1 MDGSRS
7 SAPPRGPD
15 SDALQ
20 LSWSEF
26 VLGYV
31 DGKWDPVATPQHPTL
46 SAIYPGLHTSI
57 DAHGQMHYTRSDG
70 SRADPSVPA
79 APAAD
84 SRAALVHFVERSFP
98 QHGLLSAWP
107 AADTSRETIKR
118 RYSSMRTCNMS
129 SMRRIERIANA
140 ICKSSHA
147 CVYIYDA
154 IRPPFYDEYGNECT
168 DAGTGVA
175 IFAIDKQCNAPP
187 ALTHAL
193 YLRAG
198 QTLVV
203 LDTNRDWRFAAQ
215 GKAQFIA
222 CAPLVSEGVAL
233 GTLAVWDDA
242 PRDSFDAG
250 DALQELAH
258 VAVHELQLWLDS
270 EQLKQRDAMKKA
282 IEQFTR
288 HFLFIESDRKS
299 ASDGHPERYEHIYEY
314 AAQSICESLDL
325 DGTVMLDLSSFSL
338 FEEVHT
344 SPVDGS
350 SSGVQDV
357 ILYSPNGGSDEGV
370 AVRSP
375 PEYAGESSAM
385 FPPVTVIGA
394 WEKRDAPRAR
404 SEPLT
409 YTEMQKLC
417 DLIGSSQQ
425 GGLHDDFAPWALAK
439 LLPPTARDI
448 LFVPIF
454 GIGRQ
459 PFCLVVGYYC
469 TRKHTP
475 VLDQAS
481 DIALL
486 HMRSVGYMMLYVV
499 LKQTVVLADRAKSF
513 FISNMSHELRT
524 PLHGILASTE
534 MLQDTPMNAMQVSY
548 VDTVEACGKGL
559 LELVNHVLDYTKL
572 QGGQS
577 ARSALAA
584 HVDANLVTLVQE
596 VCDSSWVGFNDY
608 TTTSAIGSAYAPS
621 STSASSSVAASP
633 SPANVE
639 LIIDVAHDVSMCDV
653 HFDSGGIRR
662 VLMNLVG
669 NALKFTSS
677 GYVQVSLEQETRVSS
692 PRVIRLSVRDTG
704 CGISREFLDKKLFQ
718 PFSQENPMLMG
729 TGLGLSIVKS
739 IVASM
744 VQGDI
749 SVWSEQGKG
758 THISIT
764 CELEE
769 SPGPRQGAAYVPT
782 LNAAGRYTVHMLGF
796 DQRDAGQRLLAVSL
810 RRYMEHWW
818 KFKVVVHSCDDPLPA
833 WSQCDMLLVNGEVD
847 ILARVLRERRKFTP
861 PAIVATYSRVDE
873 NLRTKCHAYYDA
885 GGIARILFKPIGPA
899 RLEAH
904 LDFVKQYLDSLASG
918 EDLPREELSP
928 LEPLPRHVHPLSGLK
943 SQVSAPADASPS
955 ALAYGDR
962 VFRSDGAAECS
973 LSFTTSRGET
983 SPTRRHI
990 LPTRST
996 SYVAP
1001 RLENYIVRKP
1011 RGPLL
1016 TPLTLPSKSV
1026 EPPLSPPE
1034 SGAVSTAVGAAVSAA
1049 VNAAAVNAAGSLV
1062 TVRATTVPDDTL
1074 NSPLLKTATSVSV
1087 RDDSDVPTTPP
1098 QPDAPSVS
1106 ESPASCVS
1114 APQDKV
1120 HVLFVDDN
1128 AVNRQVLAAYL
1139 RKLRVEY
1146 EEACDGLQGVAAFRD
1161 KPPGY
1166 FALVIM
1172 DLSMPNMDGIAA
1184 TAEIRRIER
1193 QRERQGSTVHRIP
1206 VHMLSGVSSPE
1217 E

>member
-1 MDGSRS
+1 M
-7 SAPPRGPD
+7 
-15 SDALQ
+15 
-20 LSWSEF
+20 
-26 VLGYV
+26 GYV
-31 DGKWDPVATPQHPTL
+31 DGKWDPVITPRAPTL

-57 DAHGQMHYTRSDG
+57 DERGRMHYTYPDG
-70 SRADPSVPA
+70 SRAEPSAHAVPA
-79 APAAD
+79 SD
-84 SRAALVHFVERSFP
+84 SRSALVHFIERSFP
-98 QHGLLSAWP
+98 KFGLLSAWP
-107 AADTSRETIKR
+107 AADTSREMIAW
-118 RYSSMRTCNMS
+118 RYSSTKLSNMS
-129 SMRRIERIANA
+129 SMRRIESIANT
-140 ICKSSHA
+140 ICRSSHA
-147 CVYIYDA
+147 CVYIYDT
-154 IRPPFYDEYGNECT
+154 ICPPFYDEYGNEC
-168 DAGTGVA
+168 AETGASVS
-175 IFAIDKQCNAPP
+175 IFTIEKQCNAPP
-187 ALTHAL
+187 ALAHAL

-198 QTLVV
+198 QMLVV

-222 CAPLVSEGVAL
+222 CVPLVSDGVAL
-233 GTLAVWDDA
+233 GALAVWDDA

-250 DALQELAH
+250 ETLQELAH

-288 HFLFIESDRKS
+288 HFLFIESDRKT
-299 ASDGHPERYEHIYEY
+299 ASVGQSERYEHIYEY

-325 DGTVMLDLSSFSL
+325 DGTIMLDLSSFSL
-338 FEEVHT
+338 FEEART
-344 SPVDGS
+344 SPVEGLAHN
-350 SSGVQDV
+350 VQDV
-357 ILYSPNGGSDEGV
+357 ILYLPNGDSDEGV
-370 AVRSP
+370 TVRSP
-375 PEYAGESSAM
+375 PEYTCESNVM

-394 WEKRDAPRAR
+394 WEKYDAPPAR
-404 SEPLT
+404 NEPLT

-425 GGLHDDFAPWALAK
+425 GGLHDDFTPWALAK

-454 GIGRQ
+454 GIRRQ
-459 PFCLVVGYYC
+459 PYCLVIGYYC

-481 DIALL
+481 EIALL

-534 MLQDTPMNAMQVSY
+534 MLQDTPMNAMQVSF
-548 VDTVEACGKGL
+548 VDTIESCGKGL

-577 ARSALAA
+577 VRSAPAT
-584 HVDANLVTLVQE
+584 HVDTNLVTLVQE
-596 VCDSSWVGFNDY
+596 VCDSSWVGFMNY
-608 TTTSAIGSAYAPS
+608 SSTGAIGSTYTPSNTPS
-621 STSASSSVAASP
+621 SSTPVTP

-639 LIIDVAHDVSMCDV
+639 LIIDIAHDVATRDV
-653 HFDSGGIRR
+653 RFDSGGIRR

-677 GYVQVSLEQETRVSS
+677 GYVQVSLEHETCVNSL
-692 PRVIRLSVRDTG
+692 RVIRLSVRDTG

-718 PFSQENPMLMG
+718 PFSQENPMLTG

-758 THISIT
+758 THISLT

-769 SPGPRQGAAYVPT
+769 LPESLQGTAYVPS

-796 DQRDAGQRLLAVSL
+796 DQREAGQRLLAVSL

-818 KFKVVVHSCDDPLPA
+818 KFKVVVHSVDDPLPK
-833 WSQCDMLLVNGEVD
+833 WCQSDMLLVNEEAD
-847 ILARVLRERRKFTP
+847 ILGRVLHERPEFIP
-861 PAIVATYSRVDE
+861 PAVVATYLRADD
-873 NLRTKCHAYYDA
+873 NLRTKCNSYYEA

-904 LDFVKQYLDSLASG
+904 LDLVKQYLDSLASG
-918 EDLPREELSP
+918 EELPREEFGP
-928 LEPLPRHVHPLSGLK
+928 LEPLPRHIHPLSGLK
-943 SQVSAPADASPS
+943 SQVSAPENASPN
-955 ALAYGDR
+955 ALASVDR
-962 VFRSDGAAECS
+962 VFQKDGAVECS
-973 LSFTTSRGET
+973 LSFTTSRDET
-983 SPTRRHI
+983 SPTKRHV
-990 LPTRST
+990 LPMHNTLHA
-996 SYVAP
+996 AP

-1016 TPLTLPSKSV
+1016 TPLSLSNNSVDSPLPSPKT
-1026 EPPLSPPE
+1026 
-1034 SGAVSTAVGAAVSAA
+1034 GAVSTVVGEAVNAA
-1049 VNAAAVNAAGSLV
+1049 VNAAAVNVAGSLV
-1062 TVRATTVPDDTL
+1062 TVHAITAPEDTL
-1074 NSPLLKTATSVSV
+1074 YSPLKTATSVSV
-1087 RDDSDVPTTPP
+1087 RTDSDVPSTP
-1098 QPDAPSVS
+1098 QQSDTPSIAG
-1106 ESPASCVS
+1106 SPASVVS
-1114 APQDKV
+1114 EPQDNA

-1146 EEACDGLQGVAAFRD
+1146 EEACDGLQGVTAFKD

-1166 FALVIM
+1166 FSLVIM
-1172 DLSMPNMDGIAA
+1172 DLSMPNMDGMLLYL
-1184 TAEIRRIER
+1184 TNKVSPLRLRSVESSGN
-1193 QRERQGSTVHRIP
+1193 GSVRGPRYNGSRCICYQVYHLPRSRGRHLALGPTDFYKS
-1206 VHMLSGVSSPE
+1206 L
-1217 E
+1217 